1 MSDPWATLPYRR
13 LGLDTPHKLSDA
25 APEDPR
31 IAALL
36 GGYCQT
42 SNMPDVPVD
51 PGQASLPASAS
62 RMPKTR
68 RTGRLLREAVRPGS
82 GGGM

>member
-31 IAALL
+31 IAAL
-36 GGYCQT
+36 
-42 SNMPDVPVD
+42 MPVILSTLC
-51 PGQASLPASAS
+51 GLC
-62 RMPKTR
+62 R
-68 RTGRLLREAVRPGS
+68 
-82 GGGM
+82 

>member
-31 IAALL
+31 IAAL
-36 GGYCQT
+36 
-42 SNMPDVPVD
+42 
-51 PGQASLPASAS
+51 PGLAARQSPW
-62 RMPKTR
+62 
-68 RTGRLLREAVRPGS
+68 S
-82 GGGM
+82 GEV